1 MVQRR
6 SRQGKIIDFESML
19 ASQGEERAM
28 GNMPV
33 NAQGDV
39 LGPNGEVVQKAE
51 DRARAYYKDNP
62 KSSTAKTSLK
72 GAMPDVSNQT
82 ETKAEPE
89 LKTAEAQ
96 KTEAD
101 QSVMN
106 AVEPAPVQ
114 EQPPTLTEERKIVSY
129 KEVEKP
135 NGDIEMVPVFEDDW
149 SEDE

>member
-19 ASQGEERAM
+19 ASQGKERAM

-89 LKTAEAQ
+89 LKTAKAQ

-106 AVEPAPVQ
+106 AVEPVQ
-114 EQPPTLTEERKIVSY
+114 EQPPTLTEERKIISY
-129 KEVEKP
+129 KEVEQP

>member
-6 SRQGKIIDFESML
+6 SRQGKVIDFESLL

-28 GNMPV
+28 GNMPI

-39 LGPNGEVVQKAE
+39 LGPNGEVIQKAE

-62 KSSTAKTSLK
+62 KSSTAQTSLK

-106 AVEPAPVQ
+106 AVEPAP
-114 EQPPTLTEERKIVSY
+114 EQPTLTEQRKIVGY
-129 KEVEKP
+129 KEVEQP
-135 NGDIEMVPVFEDDW
+135 NGDIEMAPIFEDDW
-149 SEDE
+149 SDDE

>member
-6 SRQGKIIDFESML
+6 SRQGKVIDFESML

-28 GNMPV
+28 GNMPI

-39 LGPNGEVVQKAE
+39 LGPNGEVIQKAE

-62 KSSTAKTSLK
+62 KSSTAQTSLK
-72 GAMPDVSNQT
+72 GAMPDVSDQT

-106 AVEPAPVQ
+106 AVEPAP
-114 EQPPTLTEERKIVSY
+114 EQPTLTEQRKIVGY
-129 KEVEKP
+129 KEVEQP
-135 NGDIEMVPVFEDDW
+135 NGDIEMAPVFEDDW

>member
-19 ASQGEERAM
+19 ASQGKERAM

-62 KSSTAKTSLK
+62 KSSTAKTSLN
-72 GAMPDVSNQT
+72 GAMQDVSNQT
-82 ETKAEPE
+82 ETKE
-89 LKTAEAQ
+89 
-96 KTEAD
+96 
-101 QSVMN
+101 
-106 AVEPAPVQ
+106 
-114 EQPPTLTEERKIVSY
+114 
-129 KEVEKP
+129 
-135 NGDIEMVPVFEDDW
+135 
-149 SEDE
+149 